1 MVIKCPN
8 YHKVDGLSCYYRDAF
23 WEEHGCRIKKGDV
36 PCNEGF
42 IEKRIY
48 EKLAYPKQANWLY
61 KS

>member
-1 MVIKCPN
+1 
-8 YHKVDGLSCYYRDAF
+8 
-23 WEEHGCRIKKGDV
+23 V

-61 KS
+61 KSWQMGFNDYIINSIG